1 MIETESTGL
10 LTLYSDVRAA
20 AVHWLWYPFIA
31 SGKITLLQGDPGDGK
46 STMMMRLIA
55 ELSTGGV
62 TPDGCPWNS
71 SSLAGVIANERHCG
85 DVLARKTF
93 TPNFLTHKSKK
104 NRNDRTQYR
113 QRDHHEAIV
122 SREVFHAAN
131 RLRASRSYGRKSH
144 PLPVLSVVADG
155 ILKGYV
161 PFDKDWMGFSV
172 DEYQKA
178 SESVMKDA
186 PKETV

>member
-62 TPDGCPWNS
+62 TPDGCPCAGFGNQTDGRLCNVWNAHKAEFMS
-71 SSLAGVIANERHCG
+71 RGGV
-85 DVLARKTF
+85 
-93 TPNFLTHKSKK
+93 
-104 NRNDRTQYR
+104 
-113 QRDHHEAIV
+113 
-122 SREVFHAAN
+122 
-131 RLRASRSYGRKSH
+131 
-144 PLPVLSVVADG
+144 
-155 ILKGYV
+155 
-161 PFDKDWMGFSV
+161 
-172 DEYQKA
+172 
-178 SESVMKDA
+178 
-186 PKETV
+186 